1 MPLCPG
7 AGKKS
12 WPEVV
17 GQSGEDAAAKI
28 ERENHNVRAIVI
40 LEGSATTLDR
50 RCDRVWVWV
59 NRNGIVTK
67 APKDELANE
76 LAGCYCC

>member
-1 MPLCPG
+1 MFTTT
-7 AGKKS
+7 GKKS

-28 ERENHNVRAIVI
+28 ERENRNVLAIVI
-40 LEGSATTLDR
+40 LEGSPTTRDL
-50 RCDRVWVWV
+50 RCDMIWVWV

-67 APKDELANE
+67 APKV
-76 LAGCYCC
+76 G